1 MQFRLD
7 AHEIRLTYNHLI
19 INHLQQTIYFMKKI
33 QELAALFTGVALAA
47 TVSSCHAP
55 ASKGWKSFSGDA
67 TIERRVDSVLSLM
80 TLEEKVGQMAQ
91 YSCNWDITGP
101 VMTDDFEPLLKKGLV
116 GSVFNAFTVDGVRK
130 IQEMA
135 LSESR
140 LKIPLLFGYDVVHGF
155 RTIFPMP
162 LAEACSWDL
171 DRMRKSA
178 AIAAEEASAE
188 GIHWTFA
195 PMVDIA
201 RDARWG
207 RVMEG
212 AGEDPYLGSRIA
224 EARVAGFQGGHDW
237 KSLGELNTVLACC
250 KHFAAYGAA
259 EAGRDYN
266 TAELSE
272 NTLRNFYLPPYE
284 AAKEAGAATFM
295 ASFNEIDGVPCTGN
309 RRLITDLLRGE
320 WDFRGFVVTDY
331 TGINEMVAHGVAKDE
346 KAAGELAANAGIDMD
361 MTGAVYSKYLLQS
374 VQEGKVP
381 EATLDQAVARILEMK
396 FLLGLFD
403 DPYRYLD
410 NQREKETIGKPAF
423 LQEARESAA
432 RSIVLL
438 KNDAHFFPIAKDKP
452 LTVALIGPMVKDK
465 INQNGEWAGKGDR
478 TRSVSLFEGLTEKY
492 AGTPVRFVYAQ
503 GCDLTT
509 ESEAGFP
516 AALAAARNADV
527 VLAAMG
533 EDFNWSGE
541 AACRTNIQL
550 PGAQQALLKALK
562 KTGKPVGLV
571 VMNGRP
577 LDLSWEDAHLD
588 AIVEAWY
595 LGTMA
600 GHGIADVVSGDYNPS
615 GRLVMSFPRN
625 VGQLPIYY
633 NQKNTGRPLP
643 PEAPETDYKSKYL
656 DAPNSPL
663 YPFGYGLSYT
673 SFAVE
678 GLRLNKPSLPRG
690 QKLTVSAEVSN
701 TGRIAGETVVQLY
714 IRDVVGSVTRPVKEL
729 KGFEKVALKAGE
741 KKTVT
746 FTVDEDLL
754 AFYGLDGLK
763 KAEPG
768 DFQVWVGLHAAD
780 ESNTGAFTLE

>member
-1 MQFRLD
+1 
-7 AHEIRLTYNHLI
+7 
-19 INHLQQTIYFMKKI
+19 MKKR
-33 QELAALFTGVALAA
+33 QSLAGVLTGIALTA
-47 TVSSCHAP
+47 TLGSCHA
-55 ASKGWKSFSGDA
+55 AGSKGWRSFSGDA
-67 TIERRVDSVLSLM
+67 AIEHRVDSVLSLM
-80 TLEEKVGQMAQ
+80 TLEEKIGQMAQ

-116 GSVFNAFTVDGVRK
+116 GSIFNAFTVDGVRK
-130 IQEMA
+130 LQETA
-135 LSESR
+135 LAESR
-140 LKIPLLFGYDVVHGF
+140 LKIPVLFGYDVVHGF

-171 DRMRKSA
+171 ERMRKSA

-237 KSLGELNTVLACC
+237 RTLDERHTVLACC

-272 NTLRNFYLPPYE
+272 NTLRNFFLPPYE
-284 AAKEAGAATFM
+284 AAKEAGVATFM
-295 ASFNEIDGVPCTGN
+295 ASFNEIDGVPSTGN
-309 RRLITDLLRGE
+309 RRLMTDLLRGE
-320 WDFRGFVVTDY
+320 WGFDGFVVTDY
-331 TGINEMVAHGVAKDE
+331 TGINELVAHGVAKDE

-361 MTGAVYSKYLLQS
+361 MTGAVFSKYLLQS
-374 VQEGKVP
+374 VKEGKVS
-381 EATLDQAVARILEMK
+381 EEIIDRAVCRILEMK

-410 NQREKETIGKPAF
+410 NRREKETIGKPAF

-438 KNDAHFFPIAKDKP
+438 KNESHFFPIAKDKP

-465 INQNGEWAGKGDR
+465 INQNGEWAGQGDR
-478 TRSVSLFEGLTEKY
+478 KKSVSLFEGLTEKY
-492 AGTPVRFVYAQ
+492 AGTPVRFVYAE

-509 ESEAGFP
+509 GNEAGFA
-516 AALAAARNADV
+516 AALATARSADV

-541 AACRTNIQL
+541 AACRTNIHL

-571 VMNGRP
+571 LMNGRP

-588 AIVEAWY
+588 AILEAWY

-600 GHGIADVVSGDYNPS
+600 GHGIADVISGDYNPS
-615 GRLVMSFPRN
+615 GRLTLSFPRN

-633 NQKNTGRPLP
+633 NHKATGRPVP
-643 PEAPETDYKSKYL
+643 PEAPETDYKSTYL
-656 DAPNSPL
+656 DAPNTPL

-673 SFAVE
+673 TFAIE
-678 GLRLNKPSLPRG
+678 GLRLDKSLLPRG
-690 QKLTVSAEVSN
+690 KKLTVSAEVSN
-701 TGRIAGETVVQLY
+701 TGKTDGETVVQLY
-714 IRDVVGSVTRPVKEL
+714 IRDLVGSVTRPVKEL

-754 AFYGLDGLK
+754 AFYGLDGEK

-768 DFQVWVGLHAAD
+768 DFRLWVGLHAAD
-780 ESNTGAFTLE
+780 ESNAGAFTLK